1 MAQGK
6 QAKILS
12 RHQEKAVV
20 DYLTHTRNPERD
32 RAMFLLSIKAGLR
45 VGEIAALTWAMV
57 TDATGN
63 VSEAIALPDN
73 ASKGKSGRTIYLHPD
88 LKQALENLHR
98 ISPRP
103 HADWPVIYSMR
114 NKGMS
119 AASAREWFLRVYRN
133 LGMHGCSS
141 HSGRRTFITRAAKE
155 VSAVDGS
162 LRDVQDLAGHTSLA
176 MTQRYIESDSEAKRK
191 LVRRI

>member
-57 TDATGN
+57 TDATGH

-88 LKQALENLHR
+88 LKQALEDLHR
-98 ISPRP
+98 ISPRTD
-103 HADWPVIYSMR
+103 ADWPVIYSMR

>member
-1 MAQGK
+1 
-6 QAKILS
+6 
-12 RHQEKAVV
+12 
-20 DYLTHTRNPERD
+20 
-32 RAMFLLSIKAGLR
+32 
-45 VGEIAALTWAMV
+45 
-57 TDATGN
+57 
-63 VSEAIALPDN
+63 
-73 ASKGKSGRTIYLHPD
+73 
-88 LKQALENLHR
+88 
-98 ISPRP
+98 
-103 HADWPVIYSMR
+103 
-114 NKGMS
+114 MS

>member
-88 LKQALENLHR
+88 LKQALENLHL

-103 HADWPVIYSMR
+103 HADWADR
-114 NKGMS
+114 
-119 AASAREWFLRVYRN
+119 L
-133 LGMHGCSS
+133 HG
-141 HSGRRTFITRAAKE
+141 
-155 VSAVDGS
+155 
-162 LRDVQDLAGHTSLA
+162 
-176 MTQRYIESDSEAKRK
+176 
-191 LVRRI
+191 